1 MKNKTLDLKKGDT
14 PVRASEALVIEPA
27 KSWQRLQQAKDLF
40 EDIEVQAQEHHQRFL
55 NLMMEHERREYL
67 RYEPYQ
73 RGPERTDQS
82 NGFYTRSLSTRA
94 GMLKLK
100 VPRSRS
106 GKFQSQIIPRYQRRE
121 ALVNQTLKEIFLLGI
136 STRQAGR
143 VLATLVGES
152 VSASTVSEVS
162 KVLDQAVNQWHRRP
176 LKDHYQY
183 LLLDGVSVRIRLGG
197 RVQRRVAL
205 CAYGITQDGKR
216 ELIDF
221 LLVKAEGEDTWHNFL
236 SDLWRRGLKG
246 AVLKLVATDGN
257 PGLIQA
263 LARLWP
269 RLAHQRCWAHKL
281 RNLENKLKASQRSCL
296 EEAKLIY
303 QAENGKAALKCFRK
317 WENRWRKEAP
327 KAVACVAEDIEELL
341 AFFDCPKEHWKRIRT
356 TNVIERLFVEVRR
369 RIRKMCAFT
378 TRSSC
383 ERILYSVF
391 KRINDQWTLHPL
403 KAFTQNN

>member
-27 KSWQRLQQAKDLF
+27 KSWERLQQAKDLF
-40 EDIEVQAQEHHQRFL
+40 VDIEVQAQEHHQQFL
-55 NLMMEHERREYL
+55 NKLMEYERREYL

-73 RGPERTDQS
+73 RGADRTDQS
-82 NGFYTRSLSTRA
+82 NGFYSRSLSTRS
-94 GMLKLK
+94 GLLKLK

-106 GKFQSQIIPRYQRRE
+106 GVFQSQVIPRYQRRQE
-121 ALVNQTLKEIFLLGI
+121 LVNQALREVFLLGV

-143 VLATLVGES
+143 ALATLVGES

-176 LKDHYQY
+176 LIDHYQY
-183 LLLDGVSVRIRLGG
+183 LLLDGVSVRIRLAG
-197 RVQRRVAL
+197 RVQRRMAL
-205 CAYGITQDGKR
+205 CAYGITQEGHR

-221 LLVKAEGEDTWHNFL
+221 LLVKAEGEDTWHNLL
-236 SDLWRRGLKG
+236 SELWRRGLKG
-246 AVLKLVATDGN
+246 APLKLVATDGQA
-257 PGLIQA
+257 GLIKA

-281 RNLENKLKASQRSCL
+281 RNLENKLKASQQSCL

-303 QAENGKAALKCFRK
+303 QAENGKTALRRFRQ
-317 WENRWRKEAP
+317 WQIRWQNPAP

-341 AFFDCPKEHWKRIRT
+341 AFFDCPQEHWKRIRT

-383 ERILYSVF
+383 ERILYAVF
-391 KRINDQWTLHPL
+391 KRMNDQWTLHPL

>member
-40 EDIEVQAQEHHQRFL
+40 EDIELQAQEHHQRFL
-55 NLMMEHERREYL
+55 NLLMEYERREYL

-82 NGFYTRSLSTRA
+82 NGFYTRWLSTRA
-94 GMLKLK
+94 GMLKLS

-106 GKFQSQIIPRYQRRE
+106 GKFQSQVIPRYQRRE
-121 ALVNQTLKEIFLLGI
+121 DLVNQTLKEIFLLGV

-143 VLATLVGES
+143 ALSTLVGES

-162 KVLDQAVNQWHRRP
+162 KVLDQAVNEWHRRP
-176 LKDHYQY
+176 LRDHYQY
-183 LLLDGVSVRIRLGG
+183 LLLDGVSVRIRLAGK
-197 RVQRRVAL
+197 VQRRVAL
-205 CAYGITQDGKR
+205 CAYGITQEGQR

-221 LLVKAEGEDTWHNFL
+221 LLVKAEGEDTWHNLL
-236 SDLWRRGLKG
+236 SDLWRRGFRG
-246 AVLKLVATDGN
+246 TALKLAATDGH
-257 PGLIQA
+257 PGLIKA

-303 QAENGKAALKCFRK
+303 LAQNGKAALKCFRK
-317 WENRWRKEAP
+317 WEARWRKEAP
-327 KAVACVAEDIEELL
+327 KAVACIAEDVEELL
-341 AFFDCPKEHWKRIRT
+341 AFFDCPTEHWKRIRT

-378 TRSSC
+378 TQSSC

-391 KRINDQWTLHPL
+391 KRTNDQWALNPL

>member
-1 MKNKTLDLKKGDT
+1 MKNKTLNLKKGDT

-40 EDIEVQAQEHHQRFL
+40 VDIEVQAQEQHQQFL
-55 NLMMEHERREYL
+55 NKLMEYERRQYL

-73 RGPERTDQS
+73 RGPEREDQS
-82 NGFYTRSLSTRA
+82 NGYYTRALSTRA
-94 GMLKLK
+94 GLLKLR

-106 GKFQSQIIPRYQRRE
+106 GQFQSQVIPRYQRRQ
-121 ALVNQTLKEIFLLGI
+121 ALVNQTLQEVFLLGI

-143 VLATLVGES
+143 ALATLVGES
-152 VSASTVSEVS
+152 VSASTVSQVS
-162 KVLDQAVNQWHRRP
+162 KVLDEAVNQWHRRT

-183 LLLDGVSVRIRLGG
+183 LLLDGVSVRIRLAGK
-197 RVQRRVAL
+197 VQRRIAL
-205 CAYGITQDGKR
+205 CAYGITQEGHR

-221 LLVKAEGEDTWHNFL
+221 LLVRAEGEDTWHNFL
-236 SDLWRRGLKG
+236 SELWRRGLKG
-246 AVLKLVATDGN
+246 AALKLVATDGQA
-257 PGLIQA
+257 GLIKA

-281 RNLENKLKASQRSCL
+281 RNLENKLKASQRTCL

-303 QAENGKAALKCFRK
+303 QAKNGKEALMFFRK
-317 WENRWRKEAP
+317 WQIRWRNHAP

-341 AFFDCPKEHWKRIRT
+341 AFFECPHHHWKRIRT
-356 TNVIERLFVEVRR
+356 TNIIERLFVEVRR

-383 ERILYSVF
+383 ERILYAVF
-391 KRINDQWTLHPL
+391 KRMNDQWTLHPL
-403 KAFTQNN
+403 NAFTQKN

>member
-1 MKNKTLDLKKGDT
+1 LT
-14 PVRASEALVIEPA
+14 
-27 KSWQRLQQAKDLF
+27 
-40 EDIEVQAQEHHQRFL
+40 
-55 NLMMEHERREYL
+55 
-67 RYEPYQ
+67 
-73 RGPERTDQS
+73 
-82 NGFYTRSLSTRA
+82 TRSGVLQ
-94 GMLKLK
+94 LK

-106 GKFQSQIIPRYQRRE
+106 GRFQSQVIPRYQRRQPLINE
-121 ALVNQTLKEIFLLGI
+121 ALKEVFLLGV

-143 VLATLVGES
+143 ALAGLIGES

-162 KVLDQAVNQWHRRP
+162 KVLDRAVKQWHQRP
-176 LKDHYQY
+176 LTDHYQY
-183 LLLDGVSVRIRLGG
+183 LLLDGVSVRIRLAG
-197 RVQRRVAL
+197 RVQRRIAL
-205 CAYGITQDGKR
+205 CAYGVSKEGQR

-221 LLVKAEGEDTWHNFL
+221 LLVKMEAEDSWHNLL

-246 AVLKLVATDGN
+246 NALKLVATDGH
-257 PGLIQA
+257 PGLIRA

-303 QAENGKAALKCFRK
+303 QAENGQAALQCFRK
-317 WENRWRKEAP
+317 WQRRWQHQAP
-327 KAVACVAEDIEELL
+327 KAVACLAEDIEELL
-341 AFFDCPKEHWKRIRT
+341 AFFECPPEHWRRIRT

-378 TRSSC
+378 TRNSC
-383 ERILYSVF
+383 ERILYAVF
-391 KRINDQWTLHPL
+391 KRMNDNWTLHPL